1 MNSVVTIIQER
12 LKGKILVN
20 DKSLA
25 SNNLTLRTKLNMGLN
40 LGLDRVFKQIT
51 LNILFKTLKFSFHI
65 CAGDSINGKDSC
77 QGDSGGPLMVSEDG
91 K

>member
-25 SNNLTLRTKLNMGLN
+25 SNNLTLRTKPNMGLN

-51 LNILFKTLKFSFHI
+51 LNIPIVQNT
-65 CAGDSINGKDSC
+65 
-77 QGDSGGPLMVSEDG
+77 
-91 K
+91 

>member
-51 LNILFKTLKFSFHI
+51 LNIPIVQNT
-65 CAGDSINGKDSC
+65 
-77 QGDSGGPLMVSEDG
+77 
-91 K
+91 

>member
-25 SNNLTLRTKLNMGLN
+25 SNNLTLQTKLNVGLN

-51 LNILFKTLKFSFHI
+51 LNIPIVQNT
-65 CAGDSINGKDSC
+65 
-77 QGDSGGPLMVSEDG
+77 
-91 K
+91 